1 MEALKRAGG
10 LLLAAFLLYTLLNAG
25 GREAGKGSEWKDRP
39 LVGIAMCSLL
49 TERWYKD
56 QEALT
61 AELGRLGADVIVQNA
76 NNQQNVQNQQI
87 RSLVEKGVDVLIV
100 IPVDSSGCAAAV
112 QAARG
117 EGVRVIAYERM
128 ILKTDVDLY
137 ISFDNVDLGR
147 QMGRGLLANMDEGNI
162 LLVNGDAGDRNS
174 ELYRQGY
181 MEALEPGLAQGDL
194 RIVREVSAENWTKE
208 TAYDAVV
215 ALLNEGETLQGII
228 AENDSLAEM
237 AIQALAERGRASET
251 VVVGQDGDLGAY
263 QRIVLGVQAATVY
276 KDYEVLAR
284 KAALAAYRLANEREV
299 FSRGTVSNGE
309 NEIPCYYLET
319 TLITRENIQEEIID
333 KQVYSREEIYR
344 SIGWLYR

>member
-1 MEALKRAGG
+1 MEALKRASA
-10 LLLAAFLLYTLLNAG
+10 LLLAAFLLFMLLDAS
-25 GREAGKGSEWKDRP
+25 GRDVNKDGEWKDSP

-76 NNQQNVQNQQI
+76 NNQQDVQNQQI

-100 IPVDSSGCAAAV
+100 IPVNSIGCAAAV
-112 QAARG
+112 QAAKN
-117 EGVRVIAYERM
+117 EGVKVISYERM
-128 ILKTDVDLY
+128 ILKTDIDLY
-137 ISFDNVDLGR
+137 ISFDNVNLGR

-162 LLVNGDAGDRNS
+162 LLINGDAGDQNS

-181 MEALEPGLAQGDL
+181 MEVLQEGLDQGDFHV
-194 RIVREVSAENWTKE
+194 IREVFSENWTKE
-208 TAYDAVV
+208 TAYEVV
-215 ALLNEGETLQGII
+215 ETLLEEGHYLHGII

-237 AIQALAERGRASET
+237 AIQALAERGRAGET

-276 KDYEVLAR
+276 KDYEVLAH
-284 KAALAAYRLANEREV
+284 KAALAAYRLANERNI
-299 FSRGTVSNGE
+299 FSCGTISNGE
-309 NEIPCYYLET
+309 HEIPYYYLET

-333 KQVYSREEIYR
+333 KQIYR
-344 SIGWLYR
+344 QEEVYRNIGQFYR